1 MPRAPIL
8 SMIYVT
14 SRTATPR
21 SNFRFLVKPRFD
33 FASQGVSVSEMAD
46 LRSAIPIWTPA
57 FAGEG

>member
-14 SRTATPR
+14 SHGDAAAEL
-21 SNFRFLVKPRFD
+21 RFLAKPRFD
-33 FASQGVSVSEMAD
+33 FTSQGFSVSEMAD